1 MANLTTKCHIQ
12 SLNLVK
18 KWCVR
23 WQFQPHMVSK
33 LLNYS
38 STKGRLWIISWWQL
52 SSVCHTYKFLKH
64 SPASDNITWKEYN
77 NQVLTELKCNCISGY
92 VDEIHVR
99 KLLFSLPLK
108 DLGDVLKKYEEKVP
122 EPLNRQ
128 FPERLGKDD
137 AIHNKEKKRGP
148 DQSYFPP
155 VNNNK

>member
-1 MANLTTKCHIQ
+1 MLHFSWRGTFCRDTLA
-12 SLNLVK
+12 SLHFNENVQRETGTGKDGKPYYKVSYPKFELSGEV
-18 KWCVR
+18 VR
-23 WQFQPHMVSK
+23 EVAVPP
-33 LLNYS
+33 
-38 STKGRLWIISWWQL
+38 
-52 SSVCHTYKFLKH
+52 TY
-64 SPASDNITWKEYN
+64 
-77 NQVLTELKCNCISGY
+77 GY
-92 VDEIHVR
+92 VDDVHVR

-108 DLGDVLKKYEEKVP
+108 DLGDVLQKYEEKVP